1 MFRSAASKVMWV
13 GRATV
18 FMVGLT
24 VILALVLGVAST
36 ALGADGKQF
45 LLGRTNLATAITTL
59 VKQGVG
65 PALSLKV
72 DSGPPLAVNSSAKV
86 DGLNADAMD
95 GLDSNDFVRGLG
107 GRAYTINREP
117 IAPGANATLIE
128 TDSPHLRLDYGCPT
142 NGENGPNWGE
152 ESLTITNLG
161 DSSVALFVS
170 VQPAVLYDGD
180 LAAGQSQNF
189 QLYQT
194 AELSHFSLLAAQNNK
209 SVQINAYIAPKLIN
223 SNVVGC
229 PAAAQALELQ
239 S

>member
-1 MFRSAASKVMWV
+1 MWV

-24 VILALVLGVAST
+24 VILALMLGVAST

-128 TDSPHLRLDYGCPT
+128 TDSPNLRLDYGCPT
-142 NGENGPNWGE
+142 NGENGSNWDAT
-152 ESLTITNLG
+152 LTITNSG
-161 DSSVALFVS
+161 DSSVTLFVS
-170 VQPAVLYDGD
+170 EPTANVNHYVD
-180 LAAGQSQNF
+180 LAAGQSRSYPLIQDGV
-189 QLYQT
+189 T
-194 AELSHFSLLAAQNNK
+194 SHFDLLAVQNNK
-209 SVQINAYIAPKLIN
+209 SVQINAYIAPKFAEPRIDGN
-223 SNVVGC
+223 IVGC

-239 S
+239 L